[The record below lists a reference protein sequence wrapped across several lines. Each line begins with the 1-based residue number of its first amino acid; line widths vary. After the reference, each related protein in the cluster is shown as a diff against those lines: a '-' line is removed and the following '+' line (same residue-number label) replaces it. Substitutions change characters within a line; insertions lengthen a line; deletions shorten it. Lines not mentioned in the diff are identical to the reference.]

1 MSTTPLINATLPGL
15 KLSFFDDGTV
25 TAEGQAAA
33 GTWRTHADAPDR
45 TNALRF
51 AFPGAAEK
59 ILPLAYALTADNQ
72 LTVAIPSAGVAPVT
86 LQGRIVVEENR
97 NFCYY
102 LIGDDG
108 WDSPTHLAFYVYGD
122 LAIDPAKNQLTVTG
136 PGAKLVVQGDASA
149 GALVV
154 SQGNNA
160 TDLLE
165 FNATTRNPLAAGG
178 SVDAKAE
185 VSLEGNWDL
194 YDNQLA
200 LVMNYDSKSG
210 TPTYYIGVAG
220 RLKGVAAG
228 FELYSDGGSPRLL
241 LTLQGRVVGA
251 NQKGEWQLSLGY
263 AQKKFTA
270 ALTLDTKIQNQGST
284 LAIRG
289 QLKVGSTDGGSHSL
303 DLDLSATWRM
313 SNGQFNF
320 VVEGSNGKY
329 SLALSGELKL
339 DNWNVTFEIKASPGS
354 SKNLT
359 VSLGVANP
367 GSQLHSQLQLYFSGN
382 QKNLKASL
390 SLKLTFV
397 DGFLLP

>member
-1 MSTTPLINATLPGL
+1 
-15 KLSFFDDGTV
+15 
-25 TAEGQAAA
+25 
-33 GTWRTHADAPDR
+33 
-45 TNALRF
+45 
-51 AFPGAAEK
+51 
-59 ILPLAYALTADNQ
+59 
-72 LTVAIPSAGVAPVT
+72 
-86 LQGRIVVEENR
+86 
-97 NFCYY
+97 
-102 LIGDDG
+102 
-108 WDSPTHLAFYVYGD
+108 
-122 LAIDPAKNQLTVTG
+122 
-136 PGAKLVVQGDASA
+136 
-149 GALVV
+149 V

-251 NQKGEWQLSLGY
+251 NQQGEWQLSLGY
-263 AQKKFTA
+263 AQKKLTA

-289 QLKVGSTDGGSHSL
+289 QLKVASTGGGSHSL
-303 DLDLSATWRM
+303 DLDLATTWRM
-313 SNGQFNF
+313 GNGQFNF
-320 VVEGSNGKY
+320 VVQGANGKY

-339 DNWNVTFEIKASPGS
+339 DNWNVTFEIKASAGGA
-354 SKNLT
+354 KNLT